1 MNKLRLM
8 KSVKAAA
15 LVVALALGAGV
26 GVHAMPGGP
35 GHPHRFDGPEF
46 AARPM
51 DRMLES
57 VDASEAQ
64 HKRIREIM
72 DAAFKDLKPQHEA
85 MRQLHLDS
93 RKLLTA
99 ATIDAAAV
107 EAKRVQMQ
115 AQHEAISK
123 RMSLALVEAAKVL
136 SPEQRAKLAER
147 MAKREARR
155 AEHMKDRGPAAR
167 GGQ

>member
-1 MNKLRLM
+1 MNKLPLM
-8 KSVKAAA
+8 KSVKTAA
-15 LVVALALGAGV
+15 LVVSLALGACV
-26 GVHAMPGGP
+26 GVQAMPGGP
-35 GHPHRFDGPEF
+35 GHPHRFAGPEF
-46 AARPM
+46 GGPPM

-64 HKRIREIM
+64 HKRVREIM
-72 DAAFKDLKPQHEA
+72 DAALKELKPQHEA
-85 MRQLHLDS
+85 LRQLHQDS

-99 ATIDAAAV
+99 PTIDAAAV

-115 AQHEAISK
+115 AQQDAISK
-123 RMSLALVEAAKVL
+123 RMSQAMVEAAKVL

-147 MAKREARR
+147 MARHEARR

-167 GGQ
+167 AGQ